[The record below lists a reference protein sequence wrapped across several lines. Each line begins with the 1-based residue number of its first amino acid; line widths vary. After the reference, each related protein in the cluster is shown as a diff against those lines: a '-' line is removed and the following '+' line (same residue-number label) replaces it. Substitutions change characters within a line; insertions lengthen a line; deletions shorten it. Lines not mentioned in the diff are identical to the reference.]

1 MDTKHLVDPEL
12 RPLLDLMPTATF
24 NAETLPLIRQAREQ
38 LLAAQQAAR
47 KAREDVE
54 ASERFIPGPP
64 EAPPVRVMV
73 YRPRG
78 VTAPLPA
85 YLHLHGG
92 GFVVGKPESFAD
104 FSERFASELGCLVV
118 SVDYRKAPETRFPGA
133 LEDCYAA
140 LRWLH
145 EQAGALGIDPRR
157 ICIGGESAGGGL
169 AAGLALLA
177 RDRAQLP
184 IAYQL
189 LIYPV
194 LDDRTGTQADT
205 NPHTGE
211 FIWTRESNRFAWS
224 CLLGHPPGGEGVSP
238 YAAPAR
244 AEDLRGLPPAFISV
258 GSLDLFLDENI
269 AYATRL
275 LRAGVPTELHVYP
288 GAVHGFEL
296 ATHTALAETAMRDRL
311 AALRRVMAATRHPA
325 LGRVHH

>member
-12 RPLLDLMPTATF
+12 RPLLDLMPTSTF
-24 NAETLPLIRQAREQ
+24 NAETLPLIRKAREQ
-38 LLAAQQAAR
+38 LLEAQKATR
-47 KAREDVE
+47 KVREDIEV
-54 ASERFIPGPP
+54 SEHFVPGLPGEP
-64 EAPPVRVMV
+64 WVRVVV
-73 YRPRG
+73 YRPLKAVG
-78 VTAPLPA
+78 LLPA
-85 YLHLHGG
+85 YLHMHGG

-104 FSERFASELGCLVV
+104 FSERFAFELGCLVV

-140 LRWLH
+140 LGWLH
-145 EQAGALGIDPRR
+145 REAATLGIDPRR

-177 RDRAQLP
+177 RDRGQLP

-194 LDDRTGTQADT
+194 LDDRTGTVADG

-224 CLLGHPPGGEGVSP
+224 CLLGTAPGGEGVSP

-244 AEDLRGLPPAFISV
+244 ADDLRGLPPAFVSV
-258 GSLDLFLDENI
+258 GSLDLFLEENI
-269 AYATRL
+269 DYATRL
-275 LRAGVPTELHVYP
+275 LQAGVPTELHVYP

-296 ATHTALAETAMRDRL
+296 AAHTAIAQAAMRDRL
-311 AALRRVMAATRHPA
+311 AALRRVMQAPPS
-325 LGRVHH
+325 GG